1 MIFLFNHVIL
11 RCIGTDGLVS
21 YTIIAY
27 TNTLVVNIMLG
38 VSQGSQPLVSFQYGR
53 KDPEKYR
60 QLLRYGLITVAIMT
74 VVCFAGIFLLAPQ
87 LVHIFLGSE
96 KPLLNAASTGALR
109 RYALSY
115 LLVGFNIL
123 MGGFLTAV
131 ERPRSALCISMGRGL
146 VLQAGALLLLAA
158 LWGGSSIWFAPLCS
172 ELLCFAMALIL
183 MRRFRRD
190 TVRIRCPAP
199 PAFSPLH
206 RYS

>member
-1 MIFLFNHVIL
+1 
-11 RCIGTDGLVS
+11 
-21 YTIIAY
+21 
-27 TNTLVVNIMLG
+27 
-38 VSQGSQPLVSFQYGR
+38 
-53 KDPEKYR
+53 
-60 QLLRYGLITVAIMT
+60 MT

-146 VLQAGALLLLAA
+146 VLQAGALLLLGGALGAA
-158 LWGGSSIWFAPLCS
+158 AASGS
-172 ELLCFAMALIL
+172 
-183 MRRFRRD
+183 
-190 TVRIRCPAP
+190 P
-199 PAFSPLH
+199 PSARNCCVLPWH
-206 RYS
+206 